1 MPAFKESIMNHNPK
15 KFLALLAAVFCL
27 CSFSAFSKE
36 KDPFKISKNPFL
48 LEFEYEL
55 DDDAKAFLENS
66 GIKYKKKKI
75 QMDGTQAEA
84 VKVLCEYYEKKI
96 EANLENIENFNNP
109 NYNGTGRNYYEKT
122 VRLSKIGEISLTEE
136 SEKCRLSYEP
146 ESPYAMTD
154 RINKG
159 FVKYPAI
166 DEVENAKELTKNL
179 SIMRDLR
186 AWKITTEYFYSFEDS
201 NAEKSESAKQE

>member
-1 MPAFKESIMNHNPK
+1 MNHNPK
-15 KFLALLAAVFCL
+15 KFLALLAAVFCF

-36 KDPFKISKNPFL
+36 KDPFKIRKNPFL

-75 QMDGTQAEA
+75 QMNGTQAEA

-96 EANLENIENFNNP
+96 EANLDNIENFNNP

-122 VRLSKIGEISLTEE
+122 VRLSKNGEICLAEE
-136 SEKCRLSYEP
+136 SEKCGLSYDP
-146 ESPYAMTD
+146 ESPYAITD
-154 RINKG
+154 GVNKG

-166 DEVENAKELTKNL
+166 DEIENAKELTKNL
-179 SIMRDLR
+179 NTMRWLR
-186 AWKITTEYFYSFEDS
+186 GWKIVTEHFYLFEDS
-201 NAEKSESAKQE
+201 KAEKSEAEGK

>member
-1 MPAFKESIMNHNPK
+1 MKHNPK
-15 KFLALLAAVFCL
+15 KFFALLAAVFCL

-36 KDPFKISKNPFL
+36 KDPLKIRKNPFL
-48 LEFEYEL
+48 LEFDYEL
-55 DDDAKAFLENS
+55 DDGAKSFLENS
-66 GIKYKKKKI
+66 GIKYKKKIK
-75 QMDGTQAEA
+75 MDGTQAEA
-84 VKVLCEYYEKKI
+84 VKILCEYYKKKI
-96 EANLENIENFNNP
+96 EANLGNIENFNNP

-122 VRLSKIGEISLTEE
+122 VQLSKNGEISLAEE

-154 RINKG
+154 LINKG
-159 FVKYPAI
+159 YVKYPAI

-186 AWKITTEYFYSFEDS
+186 AWKIATEYFYSSENS

>member
-1 MPAFKESIMNHNPK
+1 MNHNPK
-15 KFLALLAAVFCL
+15 NILALLVAVFCF
-27 CSFSAFSKE
+27 CSFSAFSKG
-36 KDPFKISKNPFL
+36 KDEFKVRKNPFL

-55 DDDAKAFLENS
+55 DGDAKAFLENS

-75 QMDGTQAEA
+75 QMDGTQAAA

-96 EANLENIENFNNP
+96 EANLGNIENFNNP

-122 VRLSKIGEISLTEE
+122 VRLSKNGEINLIEE

-146 ESPYAMTD
+146 ENPVAMTD
-154 RINKG
+154 YAMKG
-159 FVKYPAI
+159 YVKYPAI

-186 AWKITTEYFYSFEDS
+186 TWKIATEYFHSFED
-201 NAEKSESAKQE
+201 

>member
-1 MPAFKESIMNHNPK
+1 MNHNPK
-15 KFLALLAAVFCL
+15 KFFALLAAVFCL

-36 KDPFKISKNPFL
+36 KDTFKIRKNPFL
-48 LEFEYEL
+48 LEFDYEL

-75 QMDGTQAEA
+75 KMNGTQAEA

-96 EANLENIENFNNP
+96 EANLDNIENFNNP

-122 VRLSKIGEISLTEE
+122 VQLSKNGEISLTEE
-136 SEKCRLSYEP
+136 SEKCRLMYEP
-146 ESPYAMTD
+146 ESPYAMAAGV
-154 RINKG
+154 NKG
-159 FVKYPAI
+159 YVKYPLI

-186 AWKITTEYFYSFEDS
+186 AWKIVTEQFYLFEDS
-201 NAEKSESAKQE
+201 EAEKSKSKK

>member
-1 MPAFKESIMNHNPK
+1 MNHNPK
-15 KFLALLAAVFCL
+15 KILALLAAVFCF
-27 CSFSAFSKE
+27 CSFSAFSKG
-36 KDPFKISKNPFL
+36 KDPFKIRKNPFL

-96 EANLENIENFNNP
+96 EANLDNIENFNNP

-122 VRLSKIGEISLTEE
+122 VRLSKNGEISLAEE
-136 SEKCRLSYEP
+136 SEKCRLSYDP
-146 ESPYAMTD
+146 ENPYAITD
-154 RINKG
+154 GVNKG
-159 FVKYPAI
+159 YVKYPAI

-179 SIMRDLR
+179 STMRWLR
-186 AWKITTEYFYSFEDS
+186 GWKIAAEYLCSFEDS
-201 NAEKSESAKQE
+201 KTEESESEGK

>member
-1 MPAFKESIMNHNPK
+1 
-15 KFLALLAAVFCL
+15 
-27 CSFSAFSKE
+27 
-36 KDPFKISKNPFL
+36 
-48 LEFEYEL
+48 
-55 DDDAKAFLENS
+55 
-66 GIKYKKKKI
+66 
-75 QMDGTQAEA
+75 
-84 VKVLCEYYEKKI
+84 
-96 EANLENIENFNNP
+96 
-109 NYNGTGRNYYEKT
+109 
-122 VRLSKIGEISLTEE
+122 
-136 SEKCRLSYEP
+136 
-146 ESPYAMTD
+146 MTD